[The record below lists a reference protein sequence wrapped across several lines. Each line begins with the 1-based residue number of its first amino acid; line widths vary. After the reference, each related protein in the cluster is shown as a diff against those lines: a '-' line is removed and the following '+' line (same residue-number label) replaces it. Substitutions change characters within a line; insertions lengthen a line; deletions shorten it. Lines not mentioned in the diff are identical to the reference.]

1 MTGRGATPAGGPA
14 QDGDGPGRAE
24 LAPELPG
31 ALARGDLRLHFQP
44 VVGFAGSAVVGFE
57 ALVRWEHPRSG
68 LLGPDRILAAAR
80 AAGLV
85 AELDTWVLNA
95 ACRAAAG
102 WAAEVRGAAPP
113 AVAVNASLRHL
124 DERFLA
130 AVDRAVDGLGLD
142 PGLLCVDLHERDV
155 ADARARDVAVLG
167 ELVGRGVRCS
177 VDDFGVHLSTPDA
190 LAGLPVHAVKLDRT
204 LVARLGEGRDDEA
217 YARSIVREAHARGLT
232 VTAEGIE
239 TPRQLSEV
247 RSLGCDDGQGF
258 YFARPQPAEVVRAL
272 VHHPFRWRERHP
284 AA

>member
-14 QDGDGPGRAE
+14 HDGDGLGRAD
-24 LAPELPG
+24 LPAELPG
-31 ALARGDLRLHFQP
+31 ALARGDLRLHYQP

-57 ALVRWEHPRSG
+57 ALVRWEHPRLG

-80 AAGLV
+80 VAGLV
-85 AELDTWVLNA
+85 AQLDTWVVGE

-102 WAAEVRGAAPP
+102 WATEVRGVAPP

-124 DERFLA
+124 DGRFAA
-130 AVDRAVDGLGLD
+130 AVDRAIDGLGLD
-142 PGLLCVDLHERDV
+142 PGLLCVDVHERDL
-155 ADARARDVAVLG
+155 ADASAHDVAVLG
-167 ELVGRGVRCS
+167 ELVARGVRCS
-177 VDDFGVHLSTPDA
+177 VDDFGVHLSTAEA

-217 YARSIVREAHARGLT
+217 YARSIVRDAHARGLT

-247 RSLGCDDGQGF
+247 RSLGCDHGQGF